1 MQLRNLSCIFN
12 GAPCG
17 ARYW

>member
-1 MQLRNLSCIFN
+1 MQLRYLSCIFN

-17 ARYW
+17 ARY